1 MRIASKITDLFT
13 DRIWTLD
20 TSASSPFYAET
31 VRIIKLIRI
40 TFSTFIENR
49 MGFQCV
55 SLSYFITLALVP
67 FIAFVFAIT
76 GGLGLDGSVKQLLQ
90 AILPTHPEIVN
101 MLSERASVII
111 DSAQG
116 GGLGTVSAIIFLWA
130 ILWMMFQVERVFNNV
145 WGILKIP
152 RKIYKRFSFYLLV
165 LVLSPFIII
174 IFGTGMVY
182 ATNLPNLFYGLD
194 LKEARFLFKLLGY
207 AVFYIILVGTLSVMY
222 KYIPATFVEYKYA
235 FRSALIA
242 GVFFMLFQY
251 LYQHTQ
257 MFVGRL
263 NQAYGILAA
272 IPLFLIWLNFS
283 WQIIIYGAQLTYSF
297 QNVDQYNVSDWDA
310 ENKL

>member
-1 MRIASKITDLFT
+1 MKIASKITDLFT

-20 TSASSPFYAET
+20 TSSSTSAYAEI

-40 TFSTFIENR
+40 TFRTFMENR

-55 SLSYFITLALVP
+55 ALSYFITLALVP
-67 FIAFVFAIT
+67 LLALAFALT
-76 GGLGLDGSVKQLLQ
+76 GGLGLDDKITSFLQ
-90 AILPTHPEIVN
+90 IVLPSNPEIVTL
-101 MLSERASVII
+101 LSEKASGII
-111 DSAQG
+111 YSAQG
-116 GGLGTVSAIIFLWA
+116 GGLGLISAIFFLWT

-152 RKIYKRFSFYLLV
+152 RKIFQRFGFYFLV
-165 LVLSPFIII
+165 LILSPFIVI
-174 IFGTGMVY
+174 IFGTGAVY
-182 ATNLPNLFYGLD
+182 ATNLPNLFGLN
-194 LKEARFLFKLLGY
+194 LNEVRILFKLIGY
-207 AVFYIILVGTLSVMY
+207 AVFYIILVLTLSVMY
-222 KYIPATFVEYKYA
+222 KYIPATFVAYKYA

-242 GVFFMLFQY
+242 GVFFVLFQY
-251 LYQHTQ
+251 LYLHTQ

-297 QNVDQYNVSDWDA
+297 QNVDKYNVSAWDN
-310 ENKL
+310 EVR